1 MKKNLIFT
9 LIIFVFS
16 SYVRADINIPDQT
29 DSNIYGHVLDKRTNE
44 HLPYVTVK
52 LQGTTIGITTDGTG
66 HYFLRNLPT
75 GDFTL
80 EVSMIG
86 FKTITKAISIEA
98 GKTIELNFELEESST
113 SLNEV
118 VVSANR
124 NETTRRTAPSLVSV
138 LDMQTLDVTN
148 SKTLSDG
155 LKFQPGLRVENNCQ
169 NCGTTQVRINGM
181 EGSYSQILI
190 DSRPMIGALAG
201 VYGLEQIPAN
211 MIERIE
217 VVRGGG
223 SALFGANAIGGTINI
238 ITREPIRNSGEFSH
252 TLSGI
257 NGTGSLENNTTF
269 NASLVNDTRNAG
281 IMVYG
286 QHRIRDEFDIDGDGF
301 TELPSLKNRSLGFRS
316 FLKTGVYSKLTI
328 EYRNI
333 HEFRRGGD
341 RLDLQPFESYITE
354 QVEHYINSGSLSFDK
369 YSTDQKSKLN
379 LYAAASHTHR
389 GSYYGAGDPFSKNVP
404 AIEQGMS
411 QNEIDNI
418 NEIIENNQT
427 RINSFGTTSELT
439 YQIGG
444 HYIRS
449 FSNLWF
455 MPADLTVGGEY
466 LGSEL
471 DDISGYRTES
481 ISQETN
487 TLSGFLQNEWK
498 TDIWSFLVGGRL
510 DKHNLVDNAIFSPR
524 INMRYNP
531 TENINFRLTYSAGFR
546 APQIFDENLHVDIA
560 GGEQII
566 RTLSKDLKEEQSNSI
581 SGSVDLYHQIDNNRL
596 LNLLIEGFYTKLNNP
611 FTEVRRGNEIIVEN
625 AGFGAMVYGLN
636 LEGRAVLNN
645 KLDLQAGA
653 TIQRSLYEEERKW
666 WEPQSPEEEAID
678 RVAPTKRM
686 MRTPNSYAY
695 FVATFTPTDQL
706 SASLS
711 GNYTGSMLVPH
722 DAGFGV
728 EGVDRFSPV
737 NITKESPAFF
747 ELNTK
752 IAYTVDIYNDTKL
765 ELNTGIQNIFN
776 SFQKDF
782 DTGAGRANNYIYG
795 PGMPRTFFIGTKL
808 VL

>member
-16 SYVRADINIPDQT
+16 SYVRADKNIPDQT

-80 EVSMIG
+80 EDSMIG

-98 GKTIELNFELEESST
+98 GKTMELNFELEESST

-252 TLSGI
+252 TLSSI

-498 TDIWSFLVGGRL
+498 TDMWSFLVGGRL

>member
-252 TLSGI
+252 TLSSI

-498 TDIWSFLVGGRL
+498 TDMWSFLVGGRL

>member
-252 TLSGI
+252 TLSSI